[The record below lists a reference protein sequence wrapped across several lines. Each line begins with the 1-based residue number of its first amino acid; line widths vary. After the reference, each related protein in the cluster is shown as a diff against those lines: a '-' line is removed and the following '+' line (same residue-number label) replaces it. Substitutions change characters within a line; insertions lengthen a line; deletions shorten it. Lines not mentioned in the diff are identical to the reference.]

1 MKCDKC
7 GKEVLITDLEEGLCM
22 DCRQQL
28 LVDTIIG
35 KAKTCS
41 SCAFFEV
48 RLEELYGGG
57 SFCRKISL
65 ELTPLHVGKP
75 KPPTLPFILYPQA
88 NNCVHFMDK
97 REYEKKAI
105 RGEIEPAKVRC
116 QFCGTLFDSTL
127 DKCPNCG
134 GKR

>member
-1 MKCDKC
+1 VKCDKC
-7 GKEVLITDLEEGLCM
+7 GKEVLITYLEEGLCI

-41 SCAFFEV
+41 SCAFLEA
-48 RLEELYGGG
+48 RLDELRGGG
-57 SFCRKISL
+57 SFCKKISL
-65 ELTPLHVGKP
+65 ELTPLHVGK
-75 KPPTLPFILYPQA
+75 LILYPQA
-88 NNCVHFMDK
+88 NNCVHFVNK
-97 REYEKKAI
+97 REYEKKAL

-127 DKCPNCG
+127 DKCSHCG